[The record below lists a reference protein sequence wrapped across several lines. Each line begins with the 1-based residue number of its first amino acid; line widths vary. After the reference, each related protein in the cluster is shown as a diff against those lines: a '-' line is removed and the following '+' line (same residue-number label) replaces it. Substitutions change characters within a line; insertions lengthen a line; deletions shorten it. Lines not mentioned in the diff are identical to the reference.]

1 MLAVRS
7 GRPAATAAVA
17 LALLLGAAQAAAAD
31 EPGSAAVEPLAPL
44 AGSGPTAA
52 TGILAGSGPVAVNSD
67 GLTASSG
74 TLALPPGPRLP
85 PSVLHPSM
93 APSPS
98 CSWRDPRCI

>member
-17 LALLLGAAQAAAAD
+17 LTLLLGAAQAVAAD

-74 TLALPPGPRLP
+74 TLALPPGSP
-85 PSVLHPSM
+85 PAPAASS
-93 APSPS
+93 APSAVAPGS
-98 CSWRDPRCI
+98 GG